1 MSSVDAK
8 PGLNMM
14 MLDML
19 KRRQEEDPA
28 KYGCVTL
35 MLDDMAIK
43 KHIQYNPQTQ
53 NMSGFVDMGDG
64 MNKTD
69 VATEVPATPPS
80 PRLPTCY
87 STDLLVYLPA
97 TPPSPRLP
105 TCYSTDLLVYLPATP
120 LISSFTYLLLH

>member
-28 KYGCVTL
+28 KYGCLTL

-64 MNKTD
+64 MNETD

-87 STDLLVYLPA
+87 STEAKICVYIYIYIYITLY
-97 TPPSPRLP
+97 
-105 TCYSTDLLVYLPATP
+105 CQKY
-120 LISSFTYLLLH
+120 